1 MNPVSA
7 ISFFLIKSVQTSSSS
22 KGDISY
28 LHEGKKKEHSRERE
42 REFEKLIRFWFVH
55 FRYIRL

>member
-1 MNPVSA
+1 MNPASA

-42 REFEKLIRFWFVH
+42 RERERGSLKNL
-55 FRYIRL
+55 